1 MVVVGLSYRPRR
13 GPRGTE
19 AILVGLRAKRANDA
33 AGLKEEEGDAE
44 AGVSQARALW
54 PRQGGEKYGQFFNV
68 HFAKIGLLPR
78 RLLWLVSAPSCSLAS
93 SFAFTVVDQV
103 QGPISSLHLILF
115 IMSPICV
122 PAYNMITEQV
132 MAICIRTACVTSLVF
147 FRARPARPSLT
158 LSHHSCRCCWQPGR
172 QLATFIARRPPRLRP
187 FNYRVRQSL
196 SRGGGGGP
204 RSLSSTS
211 IRRSVSRG
219 PPCPA
224 LLAHIYLLRFCLAGR
239 LQLTRRCWSDVG
251 GMVCGIWE
259 LIIALVHGNT

>member
-1 MVVVGLSYRPRR
+1 MTLSIRWRPLRDNKTIFTLRRTPSLPSSPQMVVVGLSYRPRR

-44 AGVSQARALW
+44 AGASQARALW

-78 RLLWLVSAPSCSLAS
+78 RLLLLAAPSCSLAS

-115 IMSPICV
+115 ILSPICM

-147 FRARPARPSLT
+147 FRARLVRHSL
-158 LSHHSCRCCWQPGR
+158 
-172 QLATFIARRPPRLRP
+172 F
-187 FNYRVRQSL
+187 
-196 SRGGGGGP
+196 
-204 RSLSSTS
+204 
-211 IRRSVSRG
+211 
-219 PPCPA
+219 
-224 LLAHIYLLRFCLAGR
+224 HITPVAA
-239 LQLTRRCWSDVG
+239 VG
-251 GMVCGIWE
+251 NQD
-259 LIIALVHGNT
+259 GN